1 MILFVTGQ
9 YAGAQY
15 INPLLKKWKNS
26 DGHRCPQYKL
36 VATGTSLKY
45 WLNTSIKFDEIIEK
59 NSTSVSEYLDIV
71 KPKLIILSASA
82 MEELE
87 YLFILE
93 AKLLGIKTVSF
104 IDTWTNYKN
113 RYIYNGKETYPD
125 IILSIDKKCTEEMVK
140 DGISAEII
148 QEIGQPYL
156 EEICKNIP
164 PLGEVVLLPMQ
175 PIKNTRG
182 DSFGYD
188 EQDFLK
194 LTLSAVKRVIKNK
207 EIHITLHP
215 NNSLDMFDQ
224 EDIKVTE
231 GQGIDDIK
239 NAHTVLGVFSMQ
251 MIVAYLWGRK
261 VASVQPKLK
270 GEDPFPL
277 SRWKLVPRIKDRKEL
292 IKFMKSKTDRNSI
305 NKKEILLK
313 QLHGSLDRLDEFCIQ
328 ELMSA

>member
-15 INPLLKKWKNS
+15 IHPLLKKWKNS
-26 DGHRCPQYKL
+26 DRQCPQYNL

-45 WLNTSIKFDEIIEK
+45 WLNTNIKFDEIIEK
-59 NSTSVSEYLDIV
+59 NSATILEYLDIV

-82 MEELE
+82 AEELE
-87 YLFILE
+87 YLFILN
-93 AKLLGIKTVSF
+93 AKLLDIKTASF

-113 RYIYNGKETYPD
+113 RYIYNGKEVYPD
-125 IILSIDKKCTEEMVK
+125 IILSIDKKCTEEMIK

-156 EEICKNIP
+156 EEFCENIP
-164 PLGEVVLLPMQ
+164 PLGERVLLAMQ

-182 DSFGYD
+182 NGLGYN
-188 EQDFLK
+188 EEDFLK
-194 LTLSAVKRVIKNK
+194 LTLSAVKEVCKNK

-215 NNSLDMFDQ
+215 DNSLDTFKQ
-224 EDIKVTE
+224 KDIEVTE
-231 GQGIDDIK
+231 GQGIEDIK
-239 NAHTVLGVFSMQ
+239 KSHTVLGMFSMQ
-251 MIVAYLWGRK
+251 MIIAYLWDRR

-277 SRWKLVPRIKDRKEL
+277 SRWQLVPKIENRKEL
-292 IKFMKSKTDRNSI
+292 IKFMNSI
-305 NKKEILLK
+305 TDKNSKNQKEVLLK
-313 QLHGSLDRLDEFCIQ
+313 QLHGSLDRLDQFCKK
-328 ELMSA
+328 ELI